1 MSKKNLKEKLKAL
14 TSDQLFSWLAWIFSI
29 ATGIVVVV
37 FVFYF
42 MNFSGSL
49 SNEHERW
56 GTFGDF
62 MGGTLNPI
70 LSFFS
75 LIALLLTIILQS
87 KELEA
92 TREELKRSATAQEK
106 SEISLKKQSDILS
119 RQQFEQTFFSFLEQ
133 HNAALEKISTASGRW
148 TNGRSDLDIVREFIF
163 KATSLKEAKEKLEEK
178 NGLCGHYFRILY
190 QLLKFIA
197 TNIPSSEI
205 GASFDKDNI
214 VNSAM
219 VENEKMYSN
228 MVRSFL
234 SYDVSQALA
243 INCYC
248 DGESSTYWR
257 YKQLLE
263 RYEFL
268 EHMPFEI
275 DKKQNDLL
283 LKTRSYYSTAFGNSG
298 FVKAI
303 SGSA

>member
-1 MSKKNLKEKLKAL
+1 MSKTKIKKKLKAL
-14 TSDQLFSWLAWIFSI
+14 SPDQLFSLLVWMFSI
-29 ATGIVVVV
+29 ATGIVAIV

-42 MNFSGSL
+42 INFSGPL
-49 SNEHERW
+49 SNEHDRW

-62 MGGTLNPI
+62 VGGTLNPV
-70 LSFFS
+70 LSFFA

-92 TREELKRSATAQEK
+92 TREELQRSATAHEK

-133 HNAALEKISTASGRW
+133 HNAALEKISTDSGRW
-148 TNGRSDLDIVREFIF
+148 TKGRSDLDIVRESILR
-163 KATSLKEAKEKLEEK
+163 ATTLEEAKQKLEEK

-197 TNIPSSEI
+197 TNIPNGEI
-205 GASFDKDNI
+205 GTSFDKEAI
-214 VNSAM
+214 VKSGLA
-219 VENEKMYSN
+219 ENEKMYSN

-234 SYDVSQALA
+234 SYNVSQVLA

-248 DGESSTYWR
+248 DGENSTYWR

-268 EHMPFEI
+268 EHMPFAI
-275 DKKQNDLL
+275 DKEQSALL
-283 LKTRSYYSTAFGNSG
+283 LKTRAYYSAAFGNSG
-298 FVKAI
+298 FVKSI
-303 SGSA
+303 DTDI

>member
-1 MSKKNLKEKLKAL
+1 LSKENLKEKLKAF
-14 TSDQLFSWLAWIFSI
+14 TSDHLLYWLALIFLT
-29 ATGIVVVV
+29 ATGIVAVV

-42 MNFSGSL
+42 MNFPGSL
-49 SNEHERW
+49 SNQHERW
-56 GTFGDF
+56 GSFGDF

-70 LSFFS
+70 LSFFA

-163 KATSLKEAKEKLEEK
+163 ETTSLDKAKEKLEEK

-197 TNIPSSEI
+197 ITIPSSEI
-205 GASFDKDNI
+205 GVSFDKDSI
-214 VNSAM
+214 VNSDMA
-219 VENEKMYSN
+219 ENEKMYSN

-234 SYDVSQALA
+234 SYDVSQVLA
-243 INCYC
+243 VNCYC
-248 DGESSTYWR
+248 EGESSTYWR

-263 RYEFL
+263 RYKFL

-275 DKKQNDLL
+275 DRKQNELL
-283 LKTRSYYSTAFGNSG
+283 LQTRNYYSAAFGNSG
-298 FVKAI
+298 FIKSIIA
-303 SGSA
+303 SE

>member
-1 MSKKNLKEKLKAL
+1 L
-14 TSDQLFSWLAWIFSI
+14 
-29 ATGIVVVV
+29 
-37 FVFYF
+37 
-42 MNFSGSL
+42 
-49 SNEHERW
+49 

-70 LSFFS
+70 LSFFA

-87 KELEA
+87 NELEA

-106 SEISLKKQSDILS
+106 SEISLKKQSNILS

-133 HNAALEKISTASGRW
+133 HNAALEKISTASVHW
-148 TNGRSDLDIVREFIF
+148 TNRRSDLDIVRESIF
-163 KATSLKEAKEKLEEK
+163 KAGSLEKAKEKLEEK

-197 TNIPSSEI
+197 TNIPNSEI

-214 VNSAM
+214 VKSGMA
-219 VENEKMYSN
+219 ENEKMYSN

-234 SYDVSQALA
+234 SYDVSQVLA

-248 DGESSTYWR
+248 DGEDSTYWR

-268 EHMPFEI
+268 EHMPFAI
-275 DKKQNDLL
+275 DNQQSVLL
-283 LKTRSYYSTAFGNSG
+283 LKTRDYFHTAFGNSG
-298 FVKAI
+298 FVKSINNGA
-303 SGSA
+303 